1 LAVVLGLFMLF
12 MGAGTLFE
20 GTYHSDRMRLALLWY
35 GIELGIAA
43 TALVLCWLPRLQK
56 WSEPI
61 AVGISVVEFACVCAY
76 HASVGAQAERVATV
90 LGAVLNVLSVLCPW
104 GWPAQAA
111 VVAGAVVSFA
121 AAAPFLVTADALVFP
136 GLVLLGVATTS
147 IWAVVFLDRY
157 RFEAFAHAASQAE
170 EAEIAAALA
179 RIGET
184 LSRHLGETDVLDQV
198 NCLMRDTLGCDWS
211 SLYLLDPHRCVYRL
225 AANIGSPT
233 EVAIELAQVEFP
245 PTSLALLQAL
255 TPGELIE
262 IADADDQP
270 WVPVEL
276 MHRFAVA
283 SALFAPIARGEQIIG
298 GLVVGYVDRR
308 GPFSSRQRRL
318 ALGIAHVAATTLE
331 NRRLIADLQSA
342 NRLKSEFVAT
352 MSHELRTPINVIMG
366 YTEMLADRAV
376 TADESAFDDTLGRIR
391 TQSVELLNLVSATLD
406 IGRLESGRESLKLD
420 TVEVAVLFTELAR
433 ELDALTPP
441 AVQLRWLNDCE
452 RIAIVSDRVKLK
464 TILKNLVGN
473 ALKFTSSGAVD
484 VSASSRDGWVRFS
497 VRDTGIGIAPEHLAL
512 VFEMFR
518 QVDSSSTRK
527 FGGVGLGLHIARR
540 LAGLLG
546 GTIAVESTQGVGSVF
561 TVDLPVERVG
571 DRLAS

>member
-1 LAVVLGLFMLF
+1 M
-12 MGAGTLFE
+12 
-20 GTYHSDRMRLALLWY
+20 
-35 GIELGIAA
+35 
-43 TALVLCWLPRLQK
+43 
-56 WSEPI
+56 
-61 AVGISVVEFACVCAY
+61 
-76 HASVGAQAERVATV
+76 
-90 LGAVLNVLSVLCPW
+90 
-104 GWPAQAA
+104 
-111 VVAGAVVSFA
+111 
-121 AAAPFLVTADALVFP
+121 
-136 GLVLLGVATTS
+136 
-147 IWAVVFLDRY
+147 
-157 RFEAFAHAASQAE
+157 
-170 EAEIAAALA
+170 
-179 RIGET
+179 
-184 LSRHLGETDVLDQV
+184 
-198 NCLMRDTLGCDWS
+198 
-211 SLYLLDPHRCVYRL
+211 
-225 AANIGSPT
+225 
-233 EVAIELAQVEFP
+233 
-245 PTSLALLQAL
+245 
-255 TPGELIE
+255 
-262 IADADDQP
+262 
-270 WVPVEL
+270 
-276 MHRFAVA
+276 
-283 SALFAPIARGEQIIG
+283 
-298 GLVVGYVDRR
+298 
-308 GPFSSRQRRL
+308 
-318 ALGIAHVAATTLE
+318 
-331 NRRLIADLQSA
+331 
-342 NRLKSEFVAT
+342 
-352 MSHELRTPINVIMG
+352 
-366 YTEMLADRAV
+366 
-376 TADESAFDDTLGRIR
+376 IR